1 MDYEYQLRRTRTAD
15 TDPAEAGIVHRLY
28 LPAPA
33 DLDRVARHRHHITT
47 RNVFA
52 VLCRASLVGVTL
64 GQTLLDVA
72 ERLDHYLAST
82 PQPQPQPPFD
92 ANAPPPLLPPS
103 LLLHPPF
110 ATADAPA
117 PHPAQQLSFDGG
129 PRAVRLLLDYIDERE
144 LADVRG
150 WAEGA
155 ASMLVWTE
163 RAAKHAVAPAD
174 VPRLEALWREGF
186 VHGTGL
192 LGALQT
198 LPEWRTIS
206 PITKALVDRA
216 SLEVQV
222 RVTAA
227 DRRLA
232 GFHFHDVWPVSSAG
246 PPAARLAFDR
256 FHRFLLEHY
265 AARFG
270 AWPPGDGDGDAHARV
285 TRPLCQLLQRDFAA
299 LYWYLVDTDAVWSPA
314 PTAGSTATTTTIT
327 TITTTS
333 SSSSNSSSSTAVT
346 GCVRRTIVRPS
357 QPAWRPDDESLP
369 MTEMLRSFD
378 ERENHPPI
386 PHPFPLVP
394 PPTPASVS
402 IILASSAIGSAGVG
416 GLGTSKKPKGFFP
429 SAGQRSRA
437 AQAAQAAAAAA
448 AAGNPAQAA
457 NSPAATAL
465 ALSESTNIEAL
476 RSSTSLN
483 PLLEAFQAHEKSVP
497 GHDIAPR
504 DARKGRWIMIYA
516 VVQTLASVAPDAP
529 GLRWCDGVEYWLN
542 PKLRGTPPWKPASP
556 ADDAVDER
564 SHFRSPFWLGSGS
577 PAPTPG
583 EFSAPPNGPAA
594 APVAPAVTL
603 ATGQQQHQQQQLH
616 QHLHQHQHQRLRAR
630 SRSRS
635 RRQLRAL
642 HRESREHRGLVP
654 ATAAATTP
662 AAAAT
667 AADSHAQRRAESSGD
682 EGDDE
687 MDAGESPSP
696 SPSSPP
702 QPQPALLATWG
713 QRHVRADGLNL
724 GVVRNDE
731 APWEM

>member
-33 DLDRVARHRHHITT
+33 HLDRAARHRHHIAT

-72 ERLDHYLAST
+72 ERLDYYLAPK

-92 ANAPPPLLPPS
+92 ADAPPPLLPPS
-103 LLLHPPF
+103 LLLQPPF
-110 ATADAPA
+110 AAADASA
-117 PHPAQQLSFDGG
+117 PHSAQQLPPFDGD
-129 PRAVRLLLDYIDERE
+129 PRAVRLLLDYIDARE

-155 ASMLVWTE
+155 ASMIVWTE

-174 VPRLEALWREGF
+174 APRLEALWREGF
-186 VHGTGL
+186 VHSTGL

-270 AWPPGDGDGDAHARV
+270 AWPPGDGDSDAHARV

-314 PTAGSTATTTTIT
+314 PSAAGSTAIT
-327 TITTTS
+327 TITTAS
-333 SSSSNSSSSTAVT
+333 SSSSSSSGGGGGS
-346 GCVRRTIVRPS
+346 GSGGVRRTIVRPS

-394 PPTPASVS
+394 PPTPASAS

-429 SAGQRSRA
+429 SAGQRNRA

-556 ADDAVDER
+556 ADDTVDER
-564 SHFRSPFWLGSGS
+564 SHFRSPCWLGSGA
-577 PAPTPG
+577 PA
-583 EFSAPPNGPAA
+583 SA
-594 APVAPAVTL
+594 APAELSAAPSGHATTPLAPAVVL
-603 ATGQQQHQQQQLH
+603 PAGQQQHQQH
-616 QHLHQHQHQRLRAR
+616 QHQHQHQHQRLRAR

-642 HRESREHRGLVP
+642 HRESREHRGPVP
-654 ATAAATTP
+654 TTATAAATL
-662 AAAAT
+662 AATTT

-702 QPQPALLATWG
+702 QPQSALLPTWG